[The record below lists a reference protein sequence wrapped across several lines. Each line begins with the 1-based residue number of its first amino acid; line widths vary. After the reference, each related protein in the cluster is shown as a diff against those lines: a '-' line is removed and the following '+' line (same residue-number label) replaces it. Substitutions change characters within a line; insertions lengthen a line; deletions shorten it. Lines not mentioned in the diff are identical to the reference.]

1 MAISLHVR
9 HEVTP
14 DRVLAVLQGLS
25 VGEDVDHITQ
35 WERQLTRLRQLGLVE
50 QNIIS
55 PLGDNVLAIIQRNPD
70 LWGEIG
76 HFLHY
81 SLWDSDKGKQL
92 GFPWT
97 YQKFTDAVWR
107 LDSFELAAGLRETI
121 TSSLINLAED
131 EPDIDLTTFRKQAA
145 SISKDSL
152 NGVINWLAALVPPVI
167 THDARF
173 ERRHFC
179 SPELLLLAVGHV
191 AQRTEAE
198 LGIDL
203 LLTPARREAICR
215 LCLLE
220 PAALDRALNWMLPL
234 YKAIIVPGTTAG
246 AYGRFLRF
254 LRWPTLADV
263 AAR

>member
-1 MAISLHVR
+1 MPISLHVR

-14 DRVLAVLQGLS
+14 DRTLAVLQGLS
-25 VGEDVDHITQ
+25 AGEDVEYVTQ
-35 WERQLTRLRQLGLVE
+35 WERQLARLRRLGLVE
-50 QNIIS
+50 QDGITL
-55 PLGDNVLAIIQRNPD
+55 LGEYVLAIVRRNPD

-81 SLWDSDKGKQL
+81 SLWDSDRGREL
-92 GFPWT
+92 GFSWT
-97 YQKFTDAVWR
+97 YQKFTDTAWH
-107 LDSFELAAGLRETI
+107 LGSFELAAGLRETI

-152 NGVINWLAALVPPVI
+152 NGVLHWLAALIPPVI
-167 THDARF
+167 TRNSQF

-179 SPELLLLAVGHV
+179 SPELLLLAIGHV
-191 AQRTEAE
+191 AQQTEAE

-203 LLTPARREAICR
+203 LLTPPRRDAICR

-234 YKAIIVPGTTAG
+234 YPAVVVPGTTAG
-246 AYGRFLRF
+246 TYGRFLRF

-263 AAR
+263 APR